1 MAKTRKQ
8 RTQKLT
14 ITGHRRGEVRF
25 ATAYTALEAA
35 RAATKLTHQGY
46 KVQVTATHSGHVK
59 MTCEPQL
66 HKHAKFFAGC
76 KINPAFKKQIKGLAG
91 L

>member
-1 MAKTRKQ
+1 
-8 RTQKLT
+8 
-14 ITGHRRGEVRF
+14 
-25 ATAYTALEAA
+25 
-35 RAATKLTHQGY
+35 
-46 KVQVTATHSGHVK
+46 

-76 KINPAFKKQIKGLAG
+76 KIKPAFKKQIKGLAG